1 MASMELANRLKK
13 AREAIGL
20 TIGEAATKVGFGN
33 YQALSNIEKGERE
46 VKASELVALA
56 KAYFCDLNRLLMA
69 ESAQEPE
76 VHFLWR
82 KAPAPDKKVAVEA
95 DVKHRFEQYHLLE
108 ELLGLVQEGNPR
120 LLSVT
125 PATIR
130 TNPGV
135 DALAGKVSNMLDLGS
150 RPALALQK
158 VMEQTLKTKIL
169 YVQLS
174 DFGSAA
180 STVHPVFGSAVVVN
194 SDEAPWRINFT
205 LAHELFHILTWDTF
219 SATEIEQDEALFKD
233 LEKKAERFAS
243 TLLLPEREVRAEL
256 NSRIADQKLPFSDI
270 VDVAREFGVST
281 QALLYRM
288 ANMRLIPWQAADEAK
303 SDEELLSLD
312 RRMRREVGFEAPESE
327 RFILLAAK
335 CLRKGL
341 LSRGKFAELM
351 EIDRYDIDDYLE
363 YRGLTEAEGMTFEIV
378 AA

>member
-1 MASMELANRLKK
+1 MKNMELARRLKK
-13 AREAIGL
+13 AREAVCL
-20 TIGEAATKVGFGN
+20 TIGEAAAKIGFAN

-69 ESAQEPE
+69 EPAEEPA

-82 KAPAPDKKVAVEA
+82 KSPGPDKKVSVEA

-108 ELLGLVQEGNPR
+108 QLLGIVQEGNPR
-120 LLSVT
+120 LISVST
-125 PATIR
+125 EAIR
-130 TNPGV
+130 ANHQV
-135 DALAGKVSNMLDLGS
+135 DSLASKVSNMLDLGS

-180 STVHPVFGSAVVVN
+180 STVHPVFGAAVVVI

-219 SATEIEQDEALFKD
+219 TASEIEQDEALFRD

-243 TLLLPEREVRAEL
+243 TLLLPEREVRQEL
-256 NSRIADQKLPFSDI
+256 NSRIADQKLSFSDI

-281 QALLYRM
+281 QSLLYRM
-288 ANMRLIPWQAADEAK
+288 ANMHLIPWQVADEAK
-303 SDEELLSLD
+303 SNDELLALD
-312 RRMRREVGFEAPESE
+312 RRMRRDVGFEAPESE

-351 EIDRYDIDDYLE
+351 EIDRSDIDEYLE
-363 YRGLTEAEGMTFEIV
+363 YRGLTEAEGVSFEIM

>member
-1 MASMELANRLKK
+1 MASIELADRLKK

-20 TIGEAATKVGFGN
+20 TIGEAAAKVGFGS
-33 YQALSNIEKGERE
+33 YQTLSNIEKGERE
-46 VKASELVALA
+46 VKARELVALA
-56 KAYFCDLNRLLMA
+56 KAYFCDLNQLLMA
-69 ESAQEPE
+69 EPAEEPA

-82 KAPAPDKKVAVEA
+82 KAPGPDKKVSVEA

-108 ELLGLVQEGNPR
+108 QLLGIVQEGNPR
-120 LLSVT
+120 LISVS
-125 PATIR
+125 PEAIR
-130 TNPGV
+130 ANHQV
-135 DALAGKVSNMLDLGS
+135 DSLASKVSNMLDLGS

-180 STVHPVFGSAVVVN
+180 STVHPVFGAAVVVN

-219 SATEIEQDEALFKD
+219 TASEIEQDEALFKD

-243 TLLLPEREVRAEL
+243 TLLLPEREVRQEL
-256 NSRIADQKLPFSDI
+256 NSRIADQKLSFSDI

-288 ANMRLIPWQAADEAK
+288 ANMHLIPWQVADEAK
-303 SDEELLSLD
+303 SNDELLALD
-312 RRMRREVGFEAPESE
+312 RRMRRDVGFEAPESE

-351 EIDRYDIDDYLE
+351 EIDRSDIDEYLE
-363 YRGLTEAEGMTFEIV
+363 YRGLTEAEGVSFEIMV
-378 AA
+378 A

>member
-1 MASMELANRLKK
+1 MASMDLANRLKK
-13 AREAIGL
+13 ARESAGL
-20 TIGEAATKVGFGN
+20 TIGEAAAKVGFGS
-33 YQALSNIEKGERE
+33 YQALSNIEKGDRE

-56 KAYFCDLNRLLMA
+56 KAYFCDLSRLLMV
-69 ESAQEPE
+69 EPIEEPE

-82 KAPAPDKKVAVEA
+82 KAPAPEKKMSVEA

-108 ELLGLVQEGNPR
+108 RLLGIEQEENPR
-120 LLSVT
+120 LVAVT
-125 PATIR
+125 PASIR
-130 TNPGV
+130 TNYQV
-135 DALAGKVSNMLDLGS
+135 DILAGRIGNLLDLGS
-150 RPALALQK
+150 RPALSLQK

-180 STVHPVFGSAVVVN
+180 STVHPIFGAAVVVN
-194 SDEAPWRINFT
+194 SEEAPWRINFT

-219 SATEIEQDEALFKD
+219 SATEIEQSEALFKD
-233 LEKKAERFAS
+233 LERKAERFAS
-243 TLLLPEREVRAEL
+243 TLLLPEREVRLEL
-256 NSRIADQKLPFSDI
+256 KSRIADQRLSFSDI

-288 ANMRLIPWQAADEAK
+288 ANMNMVPWQMADDAK
-303 SDEELLSLD
+303 SNEELQALD
-312 RRMRREVGFEAPESE
+312 RRMRREAGFEVPESE

-341 LSRGKFAELM
+341 ISRGKFAELM
-351 EIDRYDIDDYLE
+351 EIDRSDIDEYLE
-363 YRGLTEAEGMTFEIV
+363 YRGLPEAEGVSVEIV